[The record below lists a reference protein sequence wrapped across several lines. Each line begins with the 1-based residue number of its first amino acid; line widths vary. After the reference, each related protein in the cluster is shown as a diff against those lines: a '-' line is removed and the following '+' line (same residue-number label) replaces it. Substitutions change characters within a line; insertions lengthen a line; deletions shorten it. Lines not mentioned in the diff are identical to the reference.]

1 MRHTFGSLSIQD
13 GASLAYVRDQM
24 GHSSIQVT
32 ADIYG
37 HIIPGAD
44 IKWVDGLD
52 REASPQQNATQAQP
66 EGKSEKEPEAEPSQV
81 ILASEDIG
89 ERGRNRIHNKK

>member
-1 MRHTFGSLSIQD
+1 
-13 GASLAYVRDQM
+13 M

-52 REASPQQNATQAQP
+52 REASPQQNATQA
-66 EGKSEKEPEAEPSQV
+66 EPEAETETEPETEPAQA
-81 ILASEDIG
+81 IANTEDVG